1 MRPAHIVTLLRI
13 REFGGRGCS
22 DFTLRLLDLN
32 RWEPRT
38 AAFGRP
44 ADRLISI
51 QGVQAV
57 AYSFFRRSAV
67 ESANLRSYRG

>member
-38 AAFGRP
+38 TAFGRP
-44 ADRLISI
+44 ADLCSAGSGGGIFVFSSISCRI
-51 QGVQAV
+51 RQS
-57 AYSFFRRSAV
+57 SFV
-67 ESANLRSYRG
+67 